1 MPGLFSTPDE
11 ISQQQN
17 ALQDQQ
23 ARGFAAL
30 GENAGLYLG
39 ARAGQQLGGLLSGPD
54 PATIKSVLVQ
64 DALKEVSA
72 SDDAPIGTPKY
83 FDALVKALNKR
94 SLTNDALSVSKYAED
109 MRGERAKT
117 GLAEASAG
125 EAVAKTNRENAAYQ
139 LLAGGQTPG
148 AAPAQPVQ
156 PEQLSGPG
164 VPAPGAAPAAPAP
177 TQVPIMEDPQRLR
190 AYGLLANR
198 PEFITHAERIEKKV
212 EYDKSLKLAKDPED
226 GLFSPLFSDP
236 NVGKMARQAQGNLTD
251 GKLDYA
257 NAQSLYKNMSER
269 ATALAVAQN
278 TAKEK
283 ADEVKLDPAALKI
296 AAVQKLYFGVDPK
309 GMGNMATVQ
318 RTQVTNEMARQAGEL
333 GLSPLEAAML
343 PQDNKIKMKAV
354 DALTKWGAFVGKS
367 SDKLE
372 RDLGVALDYAKQLN
386 PGRMQF
392 INKAVLSGRKE
403 FNDPIANAYAS
414 AINSVRTEYSR
425 MMSGP
430 TSNAMLPVEA
440 LKTGNEL
447 LSRGVD
453 VPSLTE
459 VGKQMKRDATNTV
472 LATNDQ
478 INSLRGSVM
487 SAGRTPGLVPGG
499 GESTPQFQEGQT
511 ATGQNG
517 QKIVFKG
524 GQWQP
529 MQ

>member
-1 MPGLFSTPDE
+1 MPGLFSTPE
-11 ISQQQN
+11 ETYAAQSQ
-17 ALQDQQ
+17 LQDQQ
-23 ARGFAAL
+23 ARGYAAL
-30 GENAGLYLG
+30 GADNAGAYLG
-39 ARAGQQLGGLLSGPD
+39 MRAGQQIGGLLSGPD
-54 PATIKSVLVQ
+54 PAMQRSYLVQ
-64 DALKEVSA
+64 DALKEVNG
-72 SDDAPIGTPKY
+72 SDAQVGTPKY
-83 FDALVKALNKR
+83 FDALVKALSKR
-94 SLTNDALSVSKYAED
+94 SLTNDALSVTDYAEK
-109 MRGERAKT
+109 MRGERAKS
-117 GLAEASAG
+117 GLAEA
-125 EAVAKTNRENAAYQ
+125 AAEKDRAQ
-139 LLAGGQTPG
+139 TDRDRAAMALLTGGDGTTGQ
-148 AAPAQPVQ
+148 APTG
-156 PEQLSGPG
+156 PEQLSGPDM
-164 VPAPGAAPAAPAP
+164 PGALGGGSKLPFLQNPDA
-177 TQVPIMEDPQRLR
+177 LK
-190 AYGLLANR
+190 AYGTITNR
-198 PEFITHAERIEKKV
+198 PEFITHGERLEKKA
-212 EYDKSLKLAKDPED
+212 ETEKTLALAKDPAT
-226 GLFSPLFSDP
+226 GLFTPLFDDP

-251 GKLDYA
+251 GKLDYT

-269 ATALAVAQN
+269 ATALAVAQK

-283 ADEVKLDPAALKI
+283 SDEVKLDPAALKI
-296 AAVQKLYFGVDPK
+296 AATKSLYFGVDPK
-309 GMGNMATVQ
+309 GMGNLATVQ

-372 RDLGVALDYAKQLN
+372 RDLGVAIDYAQQLN
-386 PGRMQF
+386 PGRIQF

-403 FNDPIANAYAS
+403 FNDPAANAYAS

-453 VPSLTE
+453 VPSLIE

-499 GESTPQFQEGQT
+499 GGSQFQEGQT
-511 ATGQNG
+511 ATGRNG

-524 GQWQP
+524 GQWEP